1 MPIDPNIHV
10 ETAHPNRG
18 VSAPAPK
25 LATAA
30 VPVVDTDFLAQE
42 ENKAEA
48 INE

>member
-25 LATAA
+25 LAAA
-30 VPVVDTDFLAQE
+30 VPVVDSNFQAQE
-42 ENKAEA
+42 ENQAEA